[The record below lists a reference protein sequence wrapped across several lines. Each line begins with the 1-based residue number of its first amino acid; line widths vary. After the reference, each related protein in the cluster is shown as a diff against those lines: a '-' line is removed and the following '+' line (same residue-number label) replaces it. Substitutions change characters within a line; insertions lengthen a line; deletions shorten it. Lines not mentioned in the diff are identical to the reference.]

1 MASLQDCL
9 PKGYQDNMLQPTE
22 NEQWIRQHIFA
33 NTQHKLINAKKDQLL
48 ACKSILCSGARDL
61 GGRATRSEALEERI
75 QPIQSVLLEAQTIWK
90 VAHDYLGAVQVLNC
104 IINRPLE
111 PNMSALELANHV
123 ERAKAV
129 VSKNDMEVPA
139 ALMELLDNIRVPD
152 P

>member
-1 MASLQDCL
+1 
-9 PKGYQDNMLQPTE
+9 
-22 NEQWIRQHIFA
+22 
-33 NTQHKLINAKKDQLL
+33 
-48 ACKSILCSGARDL
+48 
-61 GGRATRSEALEERI
+61 
-75 QPIQSVLLEAQTIWK
+75 VLWEAQTIWK
-90 VAHDYLGAVQVLNC
+90 AAHDYLGAVQVLNC